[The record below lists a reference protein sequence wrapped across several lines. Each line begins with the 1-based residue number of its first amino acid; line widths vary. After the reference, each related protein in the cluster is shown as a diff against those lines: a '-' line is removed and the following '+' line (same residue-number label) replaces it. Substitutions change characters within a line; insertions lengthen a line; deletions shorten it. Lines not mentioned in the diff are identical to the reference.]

1 MSLQSDMDNIDRQ
14 TTQETVHV
22 IIVQNFSKYI
32 SYEFGVNC
40 KRNSIFR
47 WIRSKY
53 DYLKGEFN
61 TFARVKKKLAILRG
75 VESQL
80 PLYK

>member
-1 MSLQSDMDNIDRQ
+1 MDNIDRQ
-14 TTQETVHV
+14 TTQETLHV

-32 SYEFGVNC
+32 FYEFGVNC

-53 DYLKGEFN
+53 DYLEN
-61 TFARVKKKLAILRG
+61 LIHLL
-75 VESQL
+75 ESRRNWQF
-80 PLYK
+80 